1 MLLHDL
7 DNRGVV
13 SLTLNRPELHNA
25 FDDSLIAEL
34 NRVIALYAANPAVR
48 LLVLR
53 ANGKSFSAGADLNWM
68 KRVAQYDFAE
78 NKQDAEAL
86 AQLMFSLHHFP
97 APTVAVVQGAAFGG
111 GVGLVSCCD
120 IALASD
126 NTSFCLSEVKLGLV
140 PAVISPY
147 VIAAMGA
154 RQAQRYFL
162 TAERFNAQTAFA
174 LGLVQ
179 QLCTPEQLVE
189 EADKLINTL
198 LTNSPQALRACKQ
211 LIQRVDAA
219 VNLELQDYTTTLIAS
234 LRASAEGKDGLA
246 AFLEKRQPAWINSNS

>member
-1 MLLHDL
+1 MLLHTL
-7 DNRGVV
+7 DARGVV
-13 SLTLNRPELHNA
+13 TLTLDRPHLHNT

-34 NRVIALYAANPAVR
+34 IRVLGIYANNTEVR

-68 KRVAQYDFAE
+68 QRVAQYSVDE
-78 NKQDAEAL
+78 NKQDAEQL
-86 AQLMFSLHHFP
+86 AELMERLYRFP
-97 APTVAVVQGAAFGG
+97 APTLAVVQGAAFGG

-126 NTSFCLSEVKLGLV
+126 KASFCLSEVKLGLV

-147 VIAAMGA
+147 VIAAIGA

-162 TAERFNAQTAFA
+162 TAERFDANTAYQ

-179 QLCTPEQLVE
+179 QLCSSELLAA
-189 EADKLINTL
+189 EAEVQISTL
-198 LTNSPQALRACKQ
+198 LTNAPEALRACKK
-211 LIQRVDAA
+211 LIHQVDESI
-219 VNLELQDYTTTLIAS
+219 NTDLRSYTTTLIAN
-234 LRASAEGKDGLA
+234 LRASAEGREGLG
-246 AFLEKRQPAWINSNS
+246 AFLAKRPAGWIK